1 MSHSGNGRK
10 SITFR
15 RRLQYYKLEIQIPVF
30 TGTSIEI
37 SILRPDTIG
46 AMEDGRNNLILS
58 RVEGA
63 CPEQRLP

>member
-1 MSHSGNGRK
+1 MSHLGNGRK

-30 TGTSIEI
+30 TRISIEI

-46 AMEDGRNNLILS
+46 AMEDGRNNPVSI
-58 RVEGA
+58 RVEGT
-63 CPEQRLP
+63 CPEQSLP

>member
-1 MSHSGNGRK
+1 MSHLGNGRK

-30 TGTSIEI
+30 TRISIEI

-46 AMEDGRNNLILS
+46 AMEDERNNPVSS
-58 RVEGA
+58 RVEGT
-63 CPEQRLP
+63 CPEQSLP